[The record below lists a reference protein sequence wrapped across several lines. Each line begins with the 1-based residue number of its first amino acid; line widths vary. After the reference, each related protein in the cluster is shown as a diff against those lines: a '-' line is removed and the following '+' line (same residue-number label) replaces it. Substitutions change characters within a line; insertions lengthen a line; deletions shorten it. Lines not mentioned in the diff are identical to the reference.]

1 MRLRQTLGQVPRRFS
16 ASLGAALLLAPAAA
30 LADPA
35 TRFPTQAV
43 SLADAVA
50 VIRSRPKVD
59 LTHTFSATTPVWSGF
74 GPARMTPAVDPH
86 TLEAYTIARDGFRA
100 TYYAMVGQYGT
111 HVDAP
116 AHFSAS
122 GRYLDEI
129 PVDEMI
135 LPLVV
140 LDATPYLATDPAHAF
155 SLGDLKTWEDAHGRV
170 PPGSFVALRT
180 DMSKDWTADP
190 ERFKREPFPAWSLPV
205 LKVLFEERGVTAI
218 GHESMDTDITKNMES
233 ETYVLGNN
241 HWQIEIMDSLDKV
254 PPTGAFIVASWPK
267 PKSGLGFPA
276 RVFAVLP

>member
-1 MRLRQTLGQVPRRFS
+1 MRSRRAMGREPRRCC
-16 ASLGAALLLAPAAA
+16 AGLLVSLLFVTVAAA
-30 LADPA
+30 DPV
-35 TRFPTQAV
+35 TRSPMQAL
-43 SLADAVA
+43 SLADAFA
-50 VIRSRPKVD
+50 LIRSRQKVD

-74 GPARMTPAVDPH
+74 GQARMTPAVDPH

-122 GRYLDEI
+122 GKYLDDI
-129 PVDEMI
+129 PVDDMI

-140 LDATPYLATDPAHAF
+140 LDDTPYLAADPAHAF
-155 SLGDLKTWEDAHGRV
+155 APADLKAWEDAHGRV
-170 PPGSFVALRT
+170 PAGSFVALRT

-190 ERFKREPFPAWSLPV
+190 ERFKRDPFPAWSLAV

-218 GHESMDTDITKNMES
+218 GHESMDTDITKDMES
-233 ETYVLGNN
+233 ETYVLGSN
-241 HWQIEIMDSLDKV
+241 HWQIEIMDNLDKV
-254 PPTGAFIVASWPK
+254 PPTGAFVIATWPK
-267 PKSGLGFPA
+267 PKNGLGFPA